1 MSYIVVRARSNV
13 GVERSIRETMLHLN
27 LTKVNHAIII
37 PENDQYLG
45 MLRKAKDYITWG
57 KADLAT
63 VESMLS
69 ERGRMIGDAPLTDAI
84 VAEVTDYK
92 TIADFAKAIVN
103 DEATVKDVP
112 SLKRVFRLHPPRG
125 SKGWGGIKRSYV
137 VGGALGSR
145 GDDIKALVERMI

>member
-1 MSYIVVRARSNV
+1 
-13 GVERSIRETMLHLN
+13 
-27 LTKVNHAIII
+27 
-37 PENDQYLG
+37 

-69 ERGRMIGDAPLTDAI
+69 ERGRMTGDAPLTDAI
-84 VAEVTDYK
+84 VAEATDYK
-92 TIADFAKAIVN
+92 TIGDFAKAIVN
-103 DEATVKDVP
+103 NEATVKDVP
-112 SLKRVFRLHPPRG
+112 GLKRVFRLHPPRG
-125 SKGWGGIKRSYV
+125 AKGWGGIKRSYV

>member
-13 GVERSIRETMLHLN
+13 GVERSIRETMSYLN
-27 LTKVNHAIII
+27 LTKVNHAVII

-69 ERGRMIGDAPLTDAI
+69 ERGRMAGDAPLTDAI
-84 VAEVTDYK
+84 VAEATDYK
-92 TIADFAKAIVN
+92 TIGDFAKAIVN

-112 SLKRVFRLHPPRG
+112 GLKRVFRLHPPRG

>member
-1 MSYIVVRARSNV
+1 VSYIVVRARSNV
-13 GVERSIRETMLHLN
+13 GVERTIRETMSYLN
-27 LTKVNHAIII
+27 LTKVNHAVII

-63 VESMLS
+63 VQSMLF
-69 ERGRMIGDAPLTDAI
+69 ERGRMAGDAPLTDAI
-84 VAEVTDYK
+84 VDEATDYK

-112 SLKRVFRLHPPRG
+112 GLKRVFRLHPPRG